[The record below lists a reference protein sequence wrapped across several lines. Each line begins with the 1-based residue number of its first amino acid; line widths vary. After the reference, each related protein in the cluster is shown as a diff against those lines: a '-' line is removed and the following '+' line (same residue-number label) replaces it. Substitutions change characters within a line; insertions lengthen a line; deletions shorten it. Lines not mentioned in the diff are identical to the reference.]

1 MKFFDTLKPSASP
14 SNTFTLANK
23 EFPKVTWWREPGLR
37 RLYLLLLVP
46 LMTSMVNGYDG
57 SMMNALQTSGQ
68 WQDYFHHPR
77 GSLLAFYNLAFGLGQ
92 LLAVVPFP
100 FPATIADKLG
110 RRWGIVIGSIIA
122 IIGVAIQSASI
133 DGEKRKACP
142 LFSPCSQRMLTVVI
156 AMAQSACLSQEDLFL
171 ALES

>member
-1 MKFFDTLKPSASP
+1 
-14 SNTFTLANK
+14 
-23 EFPKVTWWREPGLR
+23 
-37 RLYLLLLVP
+37 
-46 LMTSMVNGYDG
+46 MVNGYDG

-92 LLAVVPFP
+92 LLAVIPFP

-133 DGEKRKACP
+133 DGERR
-142 LFSPCSQRMLTVVI
+142 LSPCGTEIGSDTDSVI
-156 AMAQSACLSQEDLFL
+156 TTMQSECLLLEDLFSAL
-171 ALES
+171 AS